1 MKYRNGVVHAR
12 NAWSDKY
19 KFWENKCIPYINWYK
34 KNRLKSIQKSKHRIP
49 DEYDKRD
56 VQSHLMQCYTDL
68 YMQLRIGR
76 VKKSVIRKMFNYWY
90 KVPGAYL
97 NTNDFVDYDILT
109 TYSMY
114 NGNRNDTH
122 FPNGD
127 PGCYI
132 LYITFFKR
140 NMKALTRKQQK
151 ILNTLHSLREDIN
164 N

>member
-1 MKYRNGVVHAR
+1 
-12 NAWSDKY
+12 
-19 KFWENKCIPYINWYK
+19 
-34 KNRLKSIQKSKHRIP
+34 
-49 DEYDKRD
+49 
-56 VQSHLMQCYTDL
+56 
-68 YMQLRIGR
+68 
-76 VKKSVIRKMFNYWY
+76 MFNYWY

-97 NTNDFVDYDILT
+97 NPTEFVNYDILT

-114 NGNRNDTH
+114 NGNGNEYH

-151 ILNTLHSLREDIN
+151 LLSELHSHREN
-164 N
+164 E